1 MNFDFLNN
9 VDIDLNEYD
18 NILKAVADEAEI
30 EAIEM
35 FVETRT
41 PIEAAKE
48 ARKAGF
54 DKKSLNILYSI
65 AMLELNKKKEA
76 FALLMSAYSRE
87 RMRGAELD
95 KRANKTSCTV

>member
-1 MNFDFLNN
+1 MDFDFLNN
-9 VDIDLNEYD
+9 SEIDLDQYD

-41 PIEAAKE
+41 PVQAAKE

-76 FALLMSAYSRE
+76 FALLVSAYSRE
-87 RMRGAELD
+87 RMRGAKID
-95 KRANKTSCTV
+95 KRANKAGCIA